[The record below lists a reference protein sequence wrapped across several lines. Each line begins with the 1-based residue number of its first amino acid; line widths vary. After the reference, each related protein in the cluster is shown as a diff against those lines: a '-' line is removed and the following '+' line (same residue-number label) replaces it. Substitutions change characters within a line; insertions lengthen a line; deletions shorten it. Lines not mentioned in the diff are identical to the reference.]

1 MSVSDEVFKP
11 SIVLV
16 SVSDLEGEVKKLA
29 DEIRALREEGR
40 VKEESIVK
48 RVESLE
54 RSLSWLNVVRAQAV
68 WKSKSCR
75 HSVNGIC
82 EAWHVT
88 DPEKIGI
95 PGDAVVQ
102 TEGPY
107 KKISLMKFPEI
118 CATCPLYEARK

>member
-29 DEIRALREEGR
+29 DELKALKEEGR
-40 VKEESIVK
+40 VREETIIK
-48 RVESLE
+48 RVETLE
-54 RSLSWLNVVRAQAV
+54 RSLSWLNVIRAQAV
-68 WKSKSCR
+68 WKSRSCR
-75 HSVNGIC
+75 HSVNGVC
-82 EAWHVT
+82 EAWHVA

-95 PGDAVVQ
+95 PVDAVVV

-107 KKISLMKFPEI
+107 KKISLTKFPEL